1 MSTNHEFLNTVPI
14 SSNKLEEP
22 PDISVELFLLV
33 LVQETCHDPEWP
45 CPASSN
51 ELGAPYVGSEFVD
64 RVDINELRPQGRRLG
79 HHIAPLTTHM

>member
-33 LVQETCHDPEWP
+33 LVQETCYDPEWG

-51 ELGAPYVGSEFVD
+51 ELVPPFVGSECVD
-64 RVDINELRPQGRRLG
+64 RADINELHPQGRRLE
-79 HHIAPLTTHM
+79 HNVAPLTTHL